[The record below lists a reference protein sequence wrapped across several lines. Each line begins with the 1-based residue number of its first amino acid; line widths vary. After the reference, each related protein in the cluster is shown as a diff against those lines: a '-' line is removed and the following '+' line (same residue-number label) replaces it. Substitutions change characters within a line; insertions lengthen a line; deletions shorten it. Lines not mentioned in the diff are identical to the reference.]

1 MCIAIVKTK
10 EGVITDD
17 ILKTSF
23 ENNPDGG
30 GFVWTES
37 GTLYIIKGIFDVD
50 NFIKTYH
57 EIESKADGNILI
69 HCRISTSG
77 LIDEDNSHPHIVN
90 DSTALIHNGILNI
103 PVPKESKKSDTVL
116 FIEKYL
122 KDLPSDFVYNKSI
135 MQLIEDRI
143 GSNNKFAFLNTNG
156 DYFILNESAGY
167 WVQGVWYSNTS
178 YKPYTFKG
186 YYSNKY
192 YDNYDEYDTWLDS
205 EYNKYYGITRDE
217 FIKDFRLTKQEYKHI
232 RKMIKSLSGEE
243 LTQLGTTP
251 IYNLDTGKLRED
263 DEFLDIHD
271 FYLFELD
278 DDLQNLYDTYYY
290 QYDYGYNVEGDVN
303 V

>member
-10 EGVITDD
+10 DGIITDD

-30 GFVWTES
+30 GFVWTEG
-37 GTLYIIKGIFDVD
+37 GTLYIIKGIFDID
-50 NFIKTYH
+50 TFIKTYH
-57 EIESKADGNILI
+57 EIEGKADGNILI

-77 LIDEDNSHPHIVN
+77 LVDEDNSHPHIVN
-90 DSTALIHNGILNI
+90 DSTVLIHNGILNI

-122 KDLPSDFVYNKSI
+122 KDLPSDFVYNSSI

-143 GSNNKFAFLNTNG
+143 GSNNKFCFLNTNG

-186 YYSNKY
+186 YSNKY
-192 YDNYDEYDTWLDS
+192 YDSYTDYDTWLDS
-205 EYNKYYGITRDE
+205 EYDKYYGISREE
-217 FIKDFRLTKQEYKHI
+217 FLNDFRLTKQEYKHI
-232 RKMIKSLSGEE
+232 KKMIKSLSNEQ

-263 DEFLDIHD
+263 DEFLDVHE

-290 QYDYGYNVEGDVN
+290 QYDYEYNVEEDVN